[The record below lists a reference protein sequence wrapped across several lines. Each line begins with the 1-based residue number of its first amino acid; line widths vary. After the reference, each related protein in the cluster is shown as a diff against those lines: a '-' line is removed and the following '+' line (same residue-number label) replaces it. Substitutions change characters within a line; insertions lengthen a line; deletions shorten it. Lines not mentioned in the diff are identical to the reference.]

1 MTWINYDVKAKS
13 RSFLWDRL
21 SLIRKQV
28 DKKPELNE
36 NKQEKVQQKRKT
48 LLAKSLN
55 PSMTM
60 VYNNV

>member
-1 MTWINYDVKAKS
+1 MMLKQNQDLFYE
-13 RSFLWDRL
+13 RL

-36 NKQEKVQQKRKT
+36 NKQEKVPQKRKT
-48 LLAKSLN
+48 LLVKSLS

>member
-1 MTWINYDVKAKS
+1 MMLKQNQVLFYG
-13 RSFLWDRL
+13 RL

-36 NKQEKVQQKRKT
+36 NKQEKVQKKRKT
-48 LLAKSLN
+48 LLVKLVI
-55 PSMTM
+55 PSITM

>member
-1 MTWINYDVKAKS
+1 MMLKQNQDLFYG
-13 RSFLWDRL
+13 RL

-36 NKQEKVQQKRKT
+36 NKQKKVPQKRKT
-48 LLAKSLN
+48 LLVMSLI
-55 PSMTM
+55 PSITM

>member
-1 MTWINYDVKAKS
+1 MMLKQNQDLFYE
-13 RSFLWDRL
+13 RL

-48 LLAKSLN
+48 LLVKSLN

>member
-1 MTWINYDVKAKS
+1 MMLKQNQDLFYE
-13 RSFLWDRL
+13 RL

-28 DKKPELNE
+28 DKTPELNE
-36 NKQEKVQQKRKT
+36 NKQEKVQQKRKI
-48 LLAKSLN
+48 LLVKSLN

>member
-1 MTWINYDVKAKS
+1 MLKQNQVLFYG
-13 RSFLWDRL
+13 RL

-36 NKQEKVQQKRKT
+36 NKQEKVQKKRKT
-48 LLAKSLN
+48 LLVKLVI
-55 PSMTM
+55 PSITM

>member
-1 MTWINYDVKAKS
+1 MMLKQNQDL
-13 RSFLWDRL
+13 FCERL

-48 LLAKSLN
+48 LLVKSLN

>member
-1 MTWINYDVKAKS
+1 MMLKQNQDLFYE
-13 RSFLWDRL
+13 RL

-36 NKQEKVQQKRKT
+36 NKQEKVQQKRKI
-48 LLAKSLN
+48 LLLKSLN

>member
-13 RSFLWDRL
+13 RSFLIGRL

-28 DKKPELNE
+28 DKKPGLNE
-36 NKQEKVQQKRKT
+36 NKQKKMPQKRKT
-48 LLAKSLN
+48 LLVKSLI
-55 PSMTM
+55 PSITM

>member
-1 MTWINYDVKAKS
+1 MTLKQNQDLFYE
-13 RSFLWDRL
+13 RL

-36 NKQEKVQQKRKT
+36 NKQEKVPQKRKT
-48 LLAKSLN
+48 LLVKSLS

>member
-1 MTWINYDVKAKS
+1 MMLKQNQDLFYE
-13 RSFLWDRL
+13 RL
-21 SLIRKQV
+21 LLIRKQV

-36 NKQEKVQQKRKT
+36 NKQENVQQKRKT
-48 LLAKSLN
+48 LLVKSLN

>member
-1 MTWINYDVKAKS
+1 MTLKQNQDLFYE
-13 RSFLWDRL
+13 RL

-36 NKQEKVQQKRKT
+36 NKQEKVPQKRKT
-48 LLAKSLN
+48 LLVKSLI
-55 PSMTM
+55 PSLMTM

>member
-1 MTWINYDVKAKS
+1 MMLKQNQDLFYE
-13 RSFLWDRL
+13 RL
-21 SLIRKQV
+21 LLIRKQV

-48 LLAKSLN
+48 LLVKSLN